1 MRALSEPSLPGQMLF
16 QASRLPQ
23 AGLLLPQHRH
33 PTFTPTPGP
42 SPNFSCPCRAGQ
54 SQAQP
59 KPLLS
64 LHRPI
69 CEQPRPT
76 GAPQGRTLQVQMAS
90 TTPPSAWP
98 CVPDGPHPTPVSHQ
112 SHLSPAHMHMCTRKN
127 VYQLGCRASTLPHPP
142 FWYILVS
149 SLLLDFGCPPSCH
162 IPSYLVLSPSPSPM
176 WCPFWLELRNRPV
189 WGGKT
194 IIPLFS
200 LNVQPL

>member
-76 GAPQGRTLQVQMAS
+76 GAPQGRWS
-90 TTPPSAWP
+90 HRFYGPSSCPRPPAPFVCSNPSSFSQAGLCRSRWP
-98 CVPDGPHPTPVSHQ
+98 QRHHPLHGPVCRMVLIP
-112 SHLSPAHMHMCTRKN
+112 HLSATR
-127 VYQLGCRASTLPHPP
+127 A
-142 FWYILVS
+142 I
-149 SLLLDFGCPPSCH
+149 
-162 IPSYLVLSPSPSPM
+162 
-176 WCPFWLELRNRPV
+176 
-189 WGGKT
+189 
-194 IIPLFS
+194 
-200 LNVQPL
+200 